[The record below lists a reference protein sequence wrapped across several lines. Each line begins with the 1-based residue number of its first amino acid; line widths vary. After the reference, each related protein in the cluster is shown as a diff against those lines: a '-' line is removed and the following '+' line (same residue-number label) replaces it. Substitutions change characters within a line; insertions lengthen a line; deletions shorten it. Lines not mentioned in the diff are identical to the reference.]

1 MFCACGHLDWQHLKS
16 FQHDWFCFHDGIL
29 CALIVHLYF
38 KSHICS
44 RHFAACQKWP
54 ITSWTLTVDGPQTVL
69 MNTYCGWTS
78 NWTMLDGSSS
88 LDFTGLIQNS
98 GMNTRRCGSPFQ
110 YKGYFGMARF
120 HNGLQMKIWNLLKLH
135 WSSKQGKYI
144 LQDKY
149 MSIKY
154 DINIWHS

>member
-1 MFCACGHLDWQHLKS
+1 MLKNIHWADNFLRLWSFGLATPQKFSTWLILFPWWNIMCSDCTSIFQITYLQQTFCSMPKMTNN
-16 FQHDWFCFHDGIL
+16 I
-29 CALIVHLYF
+29 
-38 KSHICS
+38 
-44 RHFAACQKWP
+44 
-54 ITSWTLTVDGPQTVL
+54 